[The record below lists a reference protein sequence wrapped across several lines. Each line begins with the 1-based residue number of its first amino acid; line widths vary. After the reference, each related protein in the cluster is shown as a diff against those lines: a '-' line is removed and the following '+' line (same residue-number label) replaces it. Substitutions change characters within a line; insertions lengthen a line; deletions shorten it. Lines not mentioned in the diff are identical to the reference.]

1 MTSEATDLAV
11 RVRGITKRFG
21 ETQALAG
28 IDLDVPTGTVL
39 GLLGPNGAGKTTAV
53 RVMSTLLRPDAG
65 TVHVAGVD
73 VLREPAKVRARI
85 GLIGQAAAVD
95 EMLTGTENLTMFA
108 RLHGMSKRDARARA
122 AELLE
127 RFELTDAAS
136 RIAKEYSGGM
146 RRRLDIA
153 AGIVVRP
160 DVLFL
165 DEPTTG
171 LDPASRLS
179 VWAIVRQ
186 LLADDV
192 TVLLTTQYL
201 EEADQLADDIV
212 VIDKGAVIAHG
223 TSTQLKG
230 QVGGERVAAI
240 ADQAQD
246 VPRLAQVMGAVA
258 DAAATVSEEDRRVT
272 APFAGGARRLPELVR
287 AIDDAG
293 IVLAGIELR
302 PPTLDDVFLQ
312 LTGHGADG
320 ATLADAQTSEV
331 SA

>member
-1 MTSEATDLAV
+1 MASGSSDLAV
-11 RVRGITKRFG
+11 RVRGVTKRFG

-39 GLLGPNGAGKTTAV
+39 GMLGPNGAGKTTTV
-53 RVMSTLLRPDAG
+53 RVLSTLLRPDAG
-65 TVHVAGVD
+65 QVEVAGID
-73 VLREPAKVRARI
+73 VLREPARVRARI

-95 EMLTGTENLTMFA
+95 EMLTGTENLVMFG
-108 RLHGMSKRDARARA
+108 RLHGMSKRDARLRA
-122 AELLE
+122 GELLE
-127 RFELTDAAS
+127 RFELVDAAS

-212 VIDKGAVIAHG
+212 VIDTGTVIAHG
-223 TSTQLKG
+223 TSDVLKA
-230 QVGGERVAAI
+230 QVGGERVTVVAEEAA
-240 ADQAQD
+240 DL
-246 VPRLAQVMGAVA
+246 PRLAQVLGAVA
-258 DAAATVSEEDRRVT
+258 DAPATISEDDRRAT
-272 APFAGGARRLPELVR
+272 APFSAGARRLPELVR
-287 AIDDAG
+287 AIDEAG

-320 ATLADAQTSEV
+320 EALAATPTDEVDA
-331 SA
+331 